1 MRPREMEDMGVGAAF
16 SEDYWGEEM
25 REVGRKLAWLGFA
38 LSNEYRDVWRGE
50 EAEGED
56 GDYLMVG

>member
-1 MRPREMEDMGVGAAF
+1 
-16 SEDYWGEEM
+16 M